1 MSTPAW
7 FKALPAVQALAQFEA
22 NLACARLANEP
33 DGCGL
38 WVSPWPATAPRPP
51 AGFPIEIGLT
61 GTDVLAGAYR
71 CSSTL
76 WPIADGALAYVVLQH
91 VLEFVVEPEELL
103 AEAARALRGHGQ
115 LLLFGLRPMS
125 WARLRGNWRN
135 SPTRWTAATN
145 WVQVCRALGLS
156 DIKVTRFA
164 VGWPSVTPESA
175 DWLNKT
181 LPSLGSAYVLSA
193 RRRGVRMRPVVRD
206 VRTSRLPALA
216 QSGSWR
222 A

>member
-103 AEAARALRGHGQ
+103 AEAARACAAIGEIVPLAG
-115 LLLFGLRPMS
+115 LLLRTG
-125 WARLRGNWRN
+125 
-135 SPTRWTAATN
+135 
-145 WVQVCRALGLS
+145 CR
-156 DIKVTRFA
+156 
-164 VGWPSVTPESA
+164 SVERS
-175 DWLNKT
+175 
-181 LPSLGSAYVLSA
+181 V
-193 RRRGVRMRPVVRD
+193 
-206 VRTSRLPALA
+206 
-216 QSGSWR
+216 
-222 A
+222 